1 MVKKIRILLIVYTLA
16 ALIGLGGLAWAS
28 QSRLEWYRAA
38 SDLAA
43 ARAFEEAVTAAD
55 ALSLSLKKLS
65 YAGDE
70 ALGKSLC
77 AQAHAAALSCDT
89 ALSVLPFATQEL
101 EGLLGFLNRAGDYTA
116 SLCALSAETLEES
129 DRQHLQDFGE
139 AAAQLADSLRKLQAK
154 VHSGDVAM
162 DRRETPLRNVGEDG
176 TERLSARLL
185 DYESGFTAPEAFA
198 YEGQFSPEKSR
209 GPGTLTD
216 GEARALAAKAAGVEE
231 RELREEYTAE
241 GPEGRRCYSAG
252 GLLIGVSRRGLEF
265 MGRSRLVSA
274 ASITLEQAQEKAE
287 AFLKRMGY
295 EDLSLCASGGTDTV
309 AAFVYAP
316 TQDGV
321 MRPDD
326 SLRISIALDDGSVYA
341 FDATKYSARAVELS
355 WNTDEDAA
363 LATLP
368 EGVQAASTRPLIIK
382 SQGGAYL
389 PCWELTVAGGDDG
402 SSGARVYV
410 DAGTG
415 RQCKVDLR

>member
-139 AAAQLADSLRKLQAK
+139 AAAQLADSLRELQAK

-209 GPGTLTD
+209 DPGTLTD
-216 GEARALAAKAAGVEE
+216 SEARAAAAKAAGVEE

-241 GPEGRRCYSAG
+241 GPEGRLCYSAG
-252 GLLIGVSRRGLEF
+252 GLLIGVSRRGLEYVAQ
-265 MGRSRLVSA
+265 SRLVENGRLSPEEA
-274 ASITLEQAQEKAE
+274 RGYAEKFLADNGFEDLVPERGGENGALASFYYVPTQEGVPRTEDGVSIT
-287 AFLKRMGY
+287 
-295 EDLSLCASGGTDTV
+295 
-309 AAFVYAP
+309 
-316 TQDGV
+316 
-321 MRPDD
+321 
-326 SLRISIALDDGSVYA
+326 IALDDGSVYA
-341 FDATKYSARAVELS
+341 FDATRYDPEPAELN
-355 WNTDEDAA
+355 WKTEEQEA
-363 LATLP
+363 LDTLP
-368 EGVQAASTRPLIIK
+368 DSVTAESSRRVICRSPGGNPL
-382 SQGGAYL
+382 A
-389 PCWELTVAGGDDG
+389 CWELRCTGLEGEPVTI
-402 SSGARVYV
+402 YV
-410 DAGTG
+410 NAETG
-415 RQCKVDLR
+415 RPCKIEL

>member
-139 AAAQLADSLRKLQAK
+139 AAAQLADSLRELQAK
-154 VHSGDVAM
+154 LHSGDVAM

-198 YEGQFSPEKSR
+198 YEGQFSPEKNR
-209 GPGTLTD
+209 DPGTLTD

-252 GLLIGVSRRGLEF
+252 GLLIGVSRRGLEYVAQ
-265 MGRSRLVSA
+265 SRLVENGRLSPEEA
-274 ASITLEQAQEKAE
+274 RGYAEKFLADNGFEDLVPERGGENGALASFYYVPTQEGVPRTEDGVSIT
-287 AFLKRMGY
+287 
-295 EDLSLCASGGTDTV
+295 
-309 AAFVYAP
+309 
-316 TQDGV
+316 
-321 MRPDD
+321 
-326 SLRISIALDDGSVYA
+326 IALDDGSVYA
-341 FDATKYSARAVELS
+341 FDATRYDPEPAELN
-355 WNTDEDAA
+355 WKTQEQEA
-363 LATLP
+363 LDTLP
-368 EGVQAASTRPLIIK
+368 DSVTAESSRRVICRSPGGNPL
-382 SQGGAYL
+382 A
-389 PCWELTVAGGDDG
+389 CWELRCTGLEGEPVTI
-402 SSGARVYV
+402 YV
-410 DAGTG
+410 NAETG
-415 RQCKVDLR
+415 RPCRIEL

>member
-252 GLLIGVSRRGLEF
+252 GLLIGVSRRGLEYVAQ
-265 MGRSRLVSA
+265 SRLVENGRLSPEEA
-274 ASITLEQAQEKAE
+274 RGYAEKFLADNGFEDLVPERGGENGALASFYYVPTQEGVPRTEDGVSIT
-287 AFLKRMGY
+287 
-295 EDLSLCASGGTDTV
+295 
-309 AAFVYAP
+309 
-316 TQDGV
+316 
-321 MRPDD
+321 
-326 SLRISIALDDGSVYA
+326 IALDDGSVYA
-341 FDATKYSARAVELS
+341 FDATRYDPAPAELS
-355 WNTDEDAA
+355 WKIGEDEA
-363 LATLP
+363 LNTLP
-368 EGVQAASTRPLIIK
+368 DLVTAESSRRVICRSPGGNPL
-382 SQGGAYL
+382 A
-389 PCWELTVAGGDDG
+389 CWELRCTGLEGEPVTI
-402 SSGARVYV
+402 YV
-410 DAGTG
+410 NAETG
-415 RQCKVDLR
+415 RPCKIEL

>member
-139 AAAQLADSLRKLQAK
+139 AAAQLADSLRELQAK
-154 VHSGDVAM
+154 LHSGDVAM

-198 YEGQFSPEKSR
+198 YEGQFSPEKNR
-209 GPGTLTD
+209 DPGTLTD

-252 GLLIGVSRRGLEF
+252 GLLIGVSRRGLEYVAQ
-265 MGRSRLVSA
+265 SRLVENGRLSPEEA
-274 ASITLEQAQEKAE
+274 RGYAEKFLADNGFEDLVPERGGENGALASFYYVPTQEGVPRTEDGVSIT
-287 AFLKRMGY
+287 
-295 EDLSLCASGGTDTV
+295 
-309 AAFVYAP
+309 
-316 TQDGV
+316 
-321 MRPDD
+321 
-326 SLRISIALDDGSVYA
+326 IALDDGSVYA
-341 FDATKYSARAVELS
+341 FDATRYDPEPAELN
-355 WNTDEDAA
+355 WETEEQEA
-363 LATLP
+363 LDTLP
-368 EGVQAASTRPLIIK
+368 DSVTAESSRRVICRSPGGNPL
-382 SQGGAYL
+382 A
-389 PCWELTVAGGDDG
+389 CWELRCTGLEGEPVTI
-402 SSGARVYV
+402 YV
-410 DAGTG
+410 NAETG
-415 RQCKVDLR
+415 RPCRIEL

>member
-139 AAAQLADSLRKLQAK
+139 AAAQLADSLRELQAK

-198 YEGQFSPEKSR
+198 YEGQFSPEKNR
-209 GPGTLTD
+209 DPGTLTD

-231 RELREEYTAE
+231 RELREEYAVE

-252 GLLIGVSRRGLEF
+252 GLLIGVSRRGLEYVAQ
-265 MGRSRLVSA
+265 SRLVENGRLSPEEA
-274 ASITLEQAQEKAE
+274 RGYAEKFLADNGFEDLVPERVGENGALASFYYVPTQEGVPRTEDGVSIT
-287 AFLKRMGY
+287 
-295 EDLSLCASGGTDTV
+295 
-309 AAFVYAP
+309 
-316 TQDGV
+316 
-321 MRPDD
+321 
-326 SLRISIALDDGSVYA
+326 IALDDGSVYA
-341 FDATKYSARAVELS
+341 FDATRYDPEPAELN
-355 WNTDEDAA
+355 WETEEQEA
-363 LATLP
+363 LDTLP
-368 EGVQAASTRPLIIK
+368 DSVTAESSRRVICRSPGGNPL
-382 SQGGAYL
+382 A
-389 PCWELTVAGGDDG
+389 CWELRCTGLEGEPVTI
-402 SSGARVYV
+402 YV
-410 DAGTG
+410 NAETG
-415 RQCKVDLR
+415 RPCKIEL